1 MKTKGYTKTK
11 FGQMDL
17 MKLLTEKVYKDPNEP
32 FETWFARKI
41 EEQYKDIDGGMDE
54 QVRSRK
60 GADQSPKPLS

>member
-11 FGQMDL
+11 FGKMDL
-17 MKLLTEKVYKDPNEP
+17 MKLLTEKVWKDPNEP

-41 EEQYKDIDGGMDE
+41 EEQYKGIDGGMDE
-54 QVRSRK
+54 RVRSRK